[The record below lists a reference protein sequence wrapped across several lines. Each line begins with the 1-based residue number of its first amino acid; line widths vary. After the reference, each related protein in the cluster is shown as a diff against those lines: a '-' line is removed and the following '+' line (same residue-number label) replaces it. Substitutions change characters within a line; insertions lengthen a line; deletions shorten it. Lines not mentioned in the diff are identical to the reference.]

1 MTAVSFFADVA
12 RTGTIAGLGLGSSA
26 AQIREALGDQ
36 FLEDRRKKS
45 LRFDYGLL
53 EFNLFSGVCEGIAVQ
68 IHRLAQG
75 LDDLI
80 PEVLIPTLTELSTTM
95 SFEMFRAEVERGDD
109 CSVEELPPQTG
120 YRCYR
125 VKNSPAEIYAVD
137 ETYGDDEDMAPGD
150 LWSIMISGAP

>member
-1 MTAVSFFADVA
+1 MTAVRFFADVA
-12 RTGTIAGLGLGSSA
+12 RTGTIAGVGLGSSA
-26 AQIREALGDQ
+26 EDIREALGDQ

-45 LRFDYGLL
+45 LRLDYGLL

-80 PEVLIPTLTELSTTM
+80 PEALAPTLAELTNTM
-95 SFEMFRAEVERGDD
+95 SFDMFRVEVERGGD
-109 CSVEELPPQTG
+109 CSIEELPPQTG

-125 VKNSPAEIYAVD
+125 VKDSPAEIYVVD
-137 ETYGDDEDMAPGD
+137 ETYGDDENMAPGD